1 ASTIVAFLAVRLTVT
16 YLVRPAIF
24 SPRHLTLAL
33 DPNNMGFGSTNGGPQ
48 TLMPNPPNLPNA
60 WVYSTHVVDS
70 AGHGLA
76 SATVATACPSLPFP
90 GSGGGRPPGSGT
102 RVRVAG
108 DGIQG
113 ALHDCVTKL
122 GATYHEVV
130 TYQPA
135 NRYWTLQ
142 WGETAVYFAAAL
154 ALAALSF
161 WWIRRRAR

>member
-1 ASTIVAFLAVRLTVT
+1 MTVT
-16 YLVRPAIF
+16 YLVRPNIF
-24 SPRHLTLAL
+24 SPVHKTLAL
-33 DPNNMGFGSTNGGPQ
+33 DPNNMGFGSTNGGPP

-60 WVYSTHVVDS
+60 WVYSTHVVDN
-70 AGHGLA
+70 AGHALT
-76 SATVATACPSLPFP
+76 SATVATTCPSLPFP
-90 GSGGGRPPGSGT
+90 GSRSGPPPASGT

-108 DGIQG
+108 GDVQS

-122 GATYHEVV
+122 SATYHEVL

-154 ALAALSF
+154 VLAGFSF
-161 WWIRRRAR
+161 WWLRRRAR